1 MPVKVSPLALLAI
14 ALLAFLAQQA
24 CVQAQHAFPPHLNYR
39 RVANQNGL
47 RAYQYSHDVER
58 FRSRAIAVADP
69 VRIEEWF
76 EEYGVS
82 GAQLGHAVQRSGR
95 DEAGTLI
102 PDNWKGDL
110 VRRVARKPFHFTT
123 AALVANNATLE
134 QVGLTI
140 YDTGR
145 ISATGRISHD
155 GGPDGSLGGAN
166 VNVILR
172 AYASPTPGNFNNQL
186 PVNSS
191 MVWHSRLR
199 FWVSRNQ
206 SEVTSLVCPSN
217 GYVRE
222 FRQNFNQITH
232 FEVELEAE
240 RDR

>member
-1 MPVKVSPLALLAI
+1 MTIQKSRMALLAG
-14 ALLAFLAQQA
+14 AMLAFLALETQ
-24 CVQAQHAFPPHLNYR
+24 VQAQHGLLPQLNYR
-39 RVANQNGL
+39 RVPNQNGL
-47 RAYQYSHDVER
+47 REYQYDHDVER

-82 GAQLGHAVQRSGR
+82 GAQLGHAVQRSGW

-123 AALVANNATLE
+123 AALVANNATLQ

-155 GGPDGSLGGAN
+155 GGPDGSLAGAN
-166 VNVILR
+166 VNVMLR

-186 PVNSS
+186 PLNSP

-206 SEVTSLVCPSN
+206 PQVTSLVSPSN